1 MQKHT
6 HDDGARRSDDRSR
19 VTELMARIVDGDE
32 AAFFTLVDEFDRRVA
47 YNVRQ
52 IVTDMGRRD
61 ILADEDE
68 MGGLVTD
75 AWLVVRERA
84 GGWSPDGGA
93 MPWRWAHRAILHRV
107 SEVVGHRT
115 SPLPDDDGVEDESW
129 SSTGDGDDLILTRL
143 RSDDPRLALMLT
155 TLKDNHSERDYLIV
169 VEYLQQQ
176 SFGDP
181 SPSHTVGRLYRV
193 KPDNARQI
201 YHRARKRMRQLA
213 ADDPALESLRDFW
226 WLAA

>member
-68 MGGLVTD
+68 MGDLMALQG
-75 AWLVVRERA
+75 
-84 GGWSPDGGA
+84 
-93 MPWRWAHRAILHRV
+93 V
-107 SEVVGHRT
+107 SKYPV
-115 SPLPDDDGVEDESW
+115 
-129 SSTGDGDDLILTRL
+129 
-143 RSDDPRLALMLT
+143 
-155 TLKDNHSERDYLIV
+155 
-169 VEYLQQQ
+169 
-176 SFGDP
+176 
-181 SPSHTVGRLYRV
+181 RV
-193 KPDNARQI
+193 KCAV
-201 YHRARKRMRQLA
+201 LA
-213 ADDPALESLRDFW
+213 WDTLQKALEGREGRADVGANDPD
-226 WLAA
+226 AAG